1 MRRQI
6 LQPAVLGAI
15 LTAGYGAEVGAEAGG
30 AIKCWINSDGVRE
43 CGTVV
48 PPEYAQQ
55 EQTEISKGG
64 VTTGKIERAKTPEE
78 LEAERQRAAAEA
90 QAKAEAERKA
100 QEQLAADRK
109 LLDTYTSEED
119 ILHARESRLAD
130 LESRIKITN
139 SHIEKLNRN
148 LSEIVQQAADMEK
161 RGEVPGENVAK
172 DIENVRGQIKEQEKF
187 VADKRA
193 EQDVVRR
200 QFDSD
205 LARYREMKA
214 RTGAAQANNAS
225 KPDGP

>member
-100 QEQLAADRK
+100 QEQLAADHK

-214 RTGAAQANNAS
+214 RTGAAQANNAA

>member
-6 LQPAVLGAI
+6 LLPALLSAI
-15 LTAGYGAEVGAEAGG
+15 LAVGYGSEAGA
-30 AIKCWINSDGVRE
+30 AIKCWVNKDGVRE
-43 CGTVV
+43 CGSVV

-64 VTTGKIERAKTPEE
+64 VTTGKVERAKTPEE
-78 LEAERQRAAAEA
+78 LEAERQREAAEA
-90 QAKAEAERKA
+90 MAKAEAERKE

-119 ILHARESRLAD
+119 ILHARDSRLAD
-130 LESRIKITN
+130 IESRIKITN
-139 SHIEKLNRN
+139 NHIEKLNRN
-148 LSEIVQQAADMEK
+148 LGEIVQQAAAMEK
-161 RGEVPGENVAK
+161 RGETPGENVAR
-172 DIENVRGQIKEQEKF
+172 DIENVRGQIKEQENF

-193 EQDVVRR
+193 EQEEMRR

-214 RTGAAQANNAS
+214 RTGAAQANNAT
-225 KPDGP
+225 KPAAP

>member
-1 MRRQI
+1 MRRHY
-6 LQPAVLGAI
+6 LLPAALGAI
-15 LTAGYGAEVGAEAGG
+15 LTAGYGAEAGA
-30 AIKCWINSDGVRE
+30 AIKCWVNKDGVRE

-64 VTTGKIERAKTPEE
+64 VTTGKVERAKTPEE

-90 QAKAEAERKA
+90 QAKAEADRKA

-109 LLDTYTSEED
+109 LLDTYTSEQD

-139 SHIEKLNRN
+139 NHIEKLNRN
-148 LSEIVQQAADMEK
+148 LTDIVQQAADMEK
-161 RGEVPGENVAK
+161 RGETPGENVAK
-172 DIENVRGQIKEQEKF
+172 DIENVRNQIREQEKF

-193 EQDVVRR
+193 EQDEVRR

-205 LARYREMKA
+205 LARYREMKS
-214 RTGAAQANNAS
+214 RTGAAQANNAA